1 MYCPRC
7 GQQFLGDVRFC
18 SRCGMSL
25 NVIAAITSR
34 DGLVTAAESNVPF
47 AKRAPRQKGMRVGAM
62 LMLGSLALSP
72 LFFGMCFAIRAGGP
86 LLFPLTGFLI
96 GLAWLLYSY
105 IFADDRVGLDKQ
117 NDVYYRPS
125 NTSSSLHR
133 FKVSGGSMRGRTEPA
148 SIVEHTTQFFD

>member
-7 GQQFLGDVRFC
+7 GQQFQSEVRFC

-34 DGLVTAAESNVPF
+34 DGLVAPSDSSVAF
-47 AKRAPRQKGMRVGAM
+47 AKRPPRQKGMRVGAM

-72 LFFGMCFAIRAGGP
+72 LFFGMCFLARAAGP

-105 IFADDRVGLDKQ
+105 VFSDDRVGHTQHQAD
-117 NDVYYRPS
+117 YRPGT
-125 NTSSSLHR
+125 TSSQLNPFMIR
-133 FKVSGGSMRGRTEPA
+133 GGGRRGGTDPS
-148 SIVEHTTQFFD
+148 SITDHTTHFFD